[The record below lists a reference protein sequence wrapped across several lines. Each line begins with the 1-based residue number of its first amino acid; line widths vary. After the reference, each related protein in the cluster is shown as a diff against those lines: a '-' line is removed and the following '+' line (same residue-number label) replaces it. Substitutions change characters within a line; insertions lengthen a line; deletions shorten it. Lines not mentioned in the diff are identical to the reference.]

1 MIRAGLYKK
10 IIDNIN
16 ILNNYSV
23 NTNWDN
29 LPDSIKTEF
38 GGYKQFET
46 TVYLKKFIENVID
59 EKRRQLDE
67 NNLNYR
73 ILVSNFKL
81 FEAIL
86 KNVKFLGDEETIESV
101 FENEN

>member
-1 MIRAGLYKK
+1 MIRAGLYEK
-10 IIDNIN
+10 IIDKIN

-29 LPDSIKTEF
+29 LPDNIKTEF
-38 GGYKQFET
+38 GGHKQFET
-46 TVYLKKFIENVID
+46 IVYLKKFIENVIE

-86 KNVKFLGDEETIESV
+86 KNVKFLGDEETIESI